1 MSLLDLLFSPPTGLT
16 LAEILALAA
25 ILGLLHGITPDEHT
39 WPITFS
45 YAIGSYSTRG
55 GMRSGFVFSAGFTSQ
70 RAILTTLGYL
80 GLATFL
86 LADHLEGLIYVVVG
100 IVMFLAG
107 SYILRGRY
115 LHLPIDRLLGG
126 RAHHSVRA
134 ERQPGDE
141 DRPRPVAPRMA
152 LVHGFIA
159 GWGIGGYAAILVF
172 VLAPSVGSILLAP
185 LVGVA
190 FGLGTM
196 AMQVILGGVFAN
208 LIRRGRMTADQVR
221 FIGQKT
227 AGRTLYFGGGAFVAI
242 GAALAAFPA
251 LESAGIATGSPIPNL
266 DFIGVAFVLI
276 VLVVG
281 VIGGGSLVT
290 AYRESRR
297 FGRAAPTEPPA

>member
-25 ILGLLHGITPDEHT
+25 ILGHLHGITPDEHT

-55 GMRSGFVFSAGFTSQ
+55 GMRSGFIFSAGFTSQ

-80 GLATFL
+80 GLAGVL
-86 LADHLEGLIYVVVG
+86 LADHLDGVIYVVVG
-100 IVMFLAG
+100 AVMFIAG
-107 SYILRGRY
+107 SYILHGRY
-115 LHLPIDRLLGG
+115 LHLPLDRLLGG
-126 RAHHSVRA
+126 RAHHSARA
-134 ERQPGDE
+134 ERRPGDE
-141 DRPRPVAPRMA
+141 DHPRAVTPRMA

-172 VLAPSVGSILLAP
+172 VLAPRVGSVLLAP

-196 AMQVILGGVFAN
+196 AMQVIMGGVFAN
-208 LIRRGRMTADQVR
+208 LIRRGRMTPDQVR
-221 FIGQKT
+221 YIGQKT
-227 AGRTLYFGGGAFVAI
+227 AGRTLYFGGAAFVAI
-242 GAALAAFPA
+242 GAALAAFPI
-251 LESAGIATGSPIPNL
+251 LESAGVATGNPIPNL

-281 VIGGGSLVT
+281 VIGGWSLAK

-297 FGRAAPTEPPA
+297 FGRSSAA